1 MPTRREQQREK
12 RADAITRAAN
22 RLFRSKGYAKTSI
35 EDIAADAEVSPAT
48 VYNYFGTKFDLLHA
62 LMRPEMDRVTRA
74 AAGVLANLPDDVLA
88 GVDALT
94 RCYELGPDWLNRDL
108 LMPFAEDF
116 FLSNRTERNPIRT
129 VSEARARDF
138 ARLFQ
143 HYKAQGLLRS
153 DVNEEDAGAIISS
166 LFQYHLRLFLFR
178 PESNEQQEGVVG
190 LSYLERRIRTAIS
203 GMVNDAKDIDAKNQS
218 GRSRGRGARA
228 RADARTGGHGGAA

>member
-12 RADAITRAAN
+12 RADAMRRAADK
-22 RLFRSKGYAKTSI
+22 LFRSKGYTKTSI
-35 EDIAADAEVSPAT
+35 EDIAAEAEVSPAT

-74 AAGVLANLPDDVLA
+74 AAVVLANLPDDVLA
-88 GVDALT
+88 GVEALT

-138 ARLFQ
+138 TLLFQ
-143 HYKAQGLLRS
+143 HYKAQGRLRS
-153 DVNEEDAGAIISS
+153 DMNVDDAGAIISS

-178 PESNEQQEGVVG
+178 PDADERQQGVVG
-190 LSYLERRIRTAIS
+190 LSYLERRIRMAIS
-203 GMVNDAKDIDAKNQS
+203 GMVNDARDIHAKDQS
-218 GRSRGRGARA
+218 GRSRGGST
-228 RADARTGGHGGAA
+228 RTRPRTRTRGHGGTA